1 MARVECPD
9 TIAPKRT
16 HKAFFFYSAVV
27 EGDTLTRALVGALRL
42 DTSSEVDARK
52 NDK

>member
-1 MARVECPD
+1 MLSVPIQARQ
-9 TIAPKRT
+9 KRT

-27 EGDTLTRALVGALRL
+27 EGDTLTRETSLVGALRL

>member
-1 MARVECPD
+1 MLSVPIQARQ
-9 TIAPKRT
+9 KRT
-16 HKAFFFYSAVV
+16 HKAFFFYFAVV